1 MSSIMIQ
8 KAAGQHTFTGRQGWP
23 LRNPVNAGVKGVTT
37 VDNPAPRRSAYV
49 HKLPKAGYTDLE
61 EHKGEFAGKHGRYRL
76 LTPVVV
82 LLCKKGS
89 K

>member
-8 KAAGQHTFTGRQGWP
+8 KAAGQHTFTGRQGWV
-23 LRNPVNAGVKGVTT
+23 LRKLVKAGIIGVAI
-37 VDNPAPRRSAYV
+37 DNPAPRWSAYG
-49 HKLPKAGYTDLE
+49 HKLRKAGYTDLE
-61 EHKGEFAGKHGRYRL
+61 EHKGEFVGKHGRYRL

-82 LLCKKGS
+82 LPCKKGS